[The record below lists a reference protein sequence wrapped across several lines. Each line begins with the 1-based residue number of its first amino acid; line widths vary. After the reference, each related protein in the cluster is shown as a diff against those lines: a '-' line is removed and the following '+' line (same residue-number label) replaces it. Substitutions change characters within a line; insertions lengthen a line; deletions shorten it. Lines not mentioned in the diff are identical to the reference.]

1 MTDNTVSEVKS
12 RLNVVDFIGE
22 YVRLTKAGSSFKGLC
37 PFHNE
42 KTPSFVVSEDRQSW
56 HCFGC
61 QKGGDIITFLMD
73 IEGLEFREALK
84 MLADRAGIVLPSYNP
99 QIEKKTKS
107 AYDVLESATKQYE
120 MWLHGREGAAAKKY
134 LLDRGISEEGMRAFR
149 LGYVPEGW
157 NHIERHLESIG
168 YSGEEINQTGLLVHL
183 QPTTHNIQQENS
195 QRNSSLN
202 VVGRRSSVEG
212 RFYDRFRN
220 RILFPIGDILGRV
233 IGYSARVMPGAD
245 EKQGKYI
252 NTPETTLYHKSRVLY
267 GIAQAKQAIKRE
279 NRVIVVEGNM
289 DVIAMHQAG
298 FDNTVAVSGTAMTEE
313 HIAVLGRYTKNV
325 VLFFD
330 MDGAGRTAAYK
341 SAIACLHGDL
351 RVSVVSLSA
360 GKDAAELAQ
369 TDPELLRTSVRD
381 AKSAMEYYV
390 GEAMGKH
397 DVTKP
402 EEKRLAIEELLPL
415 LANMGSEVERFD
427 WARKVAD
434 RFDTDTQAVLAA
446 LARYMEKESG
456 VVRRADRS
464 GESSAIGEKKR
475 EEIVRRTILS
485 RLFHS
490 RGVWKRAV
498 SHVQSEMDADAAN
511 AFCEEGLARLAVQ
524 QGAQVD
530 YDFDRFRAVLTRD
543 EEVREAQNLY
553 SLAEHGEESE
563 NEKEQWA
570 EVAEL
575 FHAFEKE
582 MYKGL
587 LDDLVRK
594 MRKADAEGDGAGRDA
609 LAQQFGEVSRK
620 MQAI

>member
-42 KTPSFVVSEDRQSW
+42 KTPSFVVSEERQSW

-61 QKGGDIITFLMD
+61 QKGGDILTFLMD

-149 LGYVPEGW
+149 LGYVPDGW
-157 NHIERHLESIG
+157 NHIERHLKSIG
-168 YSGEEINQTGLLVHL
+168 YSEEEINQTGLLVQKAQNTEHG
-183 QPTTHNIQQENS
+183 T
-195 QRNSSLN
+195 RN
-202 VVGRRSSVEG
+202 VGTDFPGDPRSAICVP

-220 RILFPIGDILGRV
+220 RILFPIGDVLGRV

-390 GEAMGKH
+390 GEATGKH

-427 WARKVAD
+427 WARKVAE

-446 LARYMEKESG
+446 LARYTEKESG

-490 RGVWKRAV
+490 RGVWKHAV
-498 SHVQSEMDADAAN
+498 SHVQSEMDADAAR
-511 AFCEEGLARLAVQ
+511 AFCEERLARLAVQ

-563 NEKEQWA
+563 NEKERWV

-609 LAQQFGEVSRK
+609 LAKRFGEVSRK